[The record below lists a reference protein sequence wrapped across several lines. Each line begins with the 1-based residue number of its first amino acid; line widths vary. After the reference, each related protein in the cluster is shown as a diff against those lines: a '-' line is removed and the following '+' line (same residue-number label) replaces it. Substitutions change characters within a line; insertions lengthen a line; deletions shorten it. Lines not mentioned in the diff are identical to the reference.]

1 MGLFNALNKGKKFDF
16 ELAEP
21 LPNENY
27 MKLADMPDGAKWLVK
42 SIYRNTKSKF
52 CEHYVIL
59 ADNREKGV
67 MHAIYGINLPSF
79 MNETIQQ
86 IFASEEMIAAINN
99 DKVLFSKSDELT
111 TKAGKNYRTVVWEDV
126 D

>member
-1 MGLFNALNKGKKFDF
+1 MGLFNALNRGKKFDF
-16 ELAEP
+16 ELAEA
-21 LPNENY
+21 LPKENY
-27 MKLADMPDGAKWLVK
+27 MKLSDMPDGAKWLVK

-52 CEHYVIL
+52 GEHYVIL

-86 IFASEEMIAAINN
+86 IFASDEMISAINN
-99 DKVLFSKSDELT
+99 NKVLFSKSEELT
-111 TKAGKNYRTVVWEDV
+111 TKGGKNYRTVVWEDV
-126 D
+126 E